1 MVMIK
6 SVWLVVVSAIG
17 LMSVFVPS
25 SVFAATVNCD
35 LAVSTCVGTNNPD
48 TMTIS
53 KLTGSSGFYFIDG
66 KGAGDTIVGNVV
78 QKDPGVSGF
87 VVLFSGGDDKIVIRT
102 SVAVPTLEL
111 YGGTG
116 SDTIT
121 YNGALPG
128 VKLYQDQFSNDPD
141 GKKDTLNCGN
151 AVNSVAHISLE
162 DGDVAVNCKT
172 VNNQPNP

>member
-6 SVWLVVVSAIG
+6 SVWLVVVGAIG
-17 LMSVFVPS
+17 LMSVIVPS
-25 SVFAATVNCD
+25 NVFAATVNCN
-35 LAVSTCVGTNNPD
+35 LAVSTCVGTDNQD

-66 KGAGDTIVGNVV
+66 KGAGDTIVGNVA
-78 QKDPGVSGF
+78 QKDPGVTGF

-102 SVAVPTLEL
+102 SVAVPTIEL

-116 SDTIT
+116 SDTISYT
-121 YNGALPG
+121 GAPG
-128 VKLYQDQFSNDPD
+128 VKLYQDQFSNEPD

-151 AVNSVAHISLE
+151 AVNSVANISHE
-162 DGDVAVNCKT
+162 DGDVAVNCET
-172 VNNQPNP
+172 VNSQPNP